1 MPQSLVLIVPA
12 DQKPV
17 AEAVSTVLGHQQ
29 PGDET
34 YVVALSSTGADPAT
48 HYGCHTWATP
58 QFVGLVTSC
67 QAQSGLPAGVPWG
80 AAGTNEAAVYAMCA
94 ALIVSIR
101 EDGQHLGHFDDVVA
115 ANGLQKVIELVD

>member
-12 DQKPV
+12 DKKPV

-29 PGDET
+29 PGDQT
-34 YVVALSSTGADPAT
+34 YVVALSPTGLEPAT

-67 QAQSGLPAGVPWG
+67 QAQSGLPAVVPW
-80 AAGTNEAAVYAMCA
+80 AAVGTTEAAVYGMCA
-94 ALIVSIR
+94 ELVSSVR
-101 EDGQHLGHFDDVVA
+101 SDGEHQGHFDDVCA
-115 ANGLQKVIELVD
+115 ANGLQKVVDL